1 MKEARKHGPSQEKNK
16 PTETYHKM
24 AVMQN
29 QQIRSL
35 RYNLQNVLNNVK
47 ENVSITRKEKDVKK
61 DPNGTSRNEKYN
73 E

>member
-1 MKEARKHGPSQEKNK
+1 MKEARNHGPSQEKNK

-29 QQIRSL
+29 QQIRTL
-35 RYNLQNVLNNVK
+35 RYNLQNMLNNVK

-61 DPNGTSRNEKYN
+61 GPNGTSRNEKYN